1 MGRYDS
7 IWRESLA
14 QTRSSP
20 QWKLRVEPVEA
31 ENTSAVVIG
40 LDRFLSS
47 EGAVARPVTP
57 SNCHCVTG
65 WVVTGRVWPLL
76 LWGKNSPESTRS
88 SFKII
93 FKKHIIQIVV
103 FILLCILIFFLNV
116 HDSGY
121 TVVQD
126 QKTKIQHKIMKIHIP
141 VNMSRKGIK
150 KKEAKKVEIK
160 DTRVHAFPII
170 REYAINQ

>member
-1 MGRYDS
+1 M
-7 IWRESLA
+7 
-14 QTRSSP
+14 
-20 QWKLRVEPVEA
+20 
-31 ENTSAVVIG
+31 
-40 LDRFLSS
+40 
-47 EGAVARPVTP
+47 
-57 SNCHCVTG
+57 
-65 WVVTGRVWPLL
+65 
-76 LWGKNSPESTRS
+76 
-88 SFKII
+88 
-93 FKKHIIQIVV
+93 

-170 REYAINQ
+170 REHAINQ